1 MFSRGIV
8 MQSVIALSLAGAI
21 LALAGCSTSP
31 STPPNPP
38 LSNAPMA
45 SCKVSSQAEI
55 AALFERWNKT
65 LISGEPK
72 QVLSNYAEDSV
83 LLPTMSNVPRLT
95 PAAKQDYF
103 EHFLLD
109 RPSGKIDS
117 RTIQLGCNS
126 AVDIGLYTFTFAK
139 TGVQVHARYTYTYKW
154 DGQQWLISSH
164 HSSGMPEK

>member
-1 MFSRGIV
+1 MHRLF
-8 MQSVIALSLAGAI
+8 A
-21 LALAGCSTSP
+21 LALASAALLLSGCNTSP
-31 STPPNPP
+31 RSPASPP
-38 LSNAPMA
+38 LSNAGLV
-45 SCKVSSQAEI
+45 SCKVTNPTEI
-55 AALFERWNKT
+55 AGLFERWNKS
-65 LISGEPK
+65 LISGDPQ

-83 LLPTMSNVPRLT
+83 LLPTLSNLPRLT

-103 EHFLLD
+103 EHFLQNN
-109 RPSGKIDS
+109 PAGKIDS

-139 TGVQVHARYTYTYKW
+139 TGAVVHARYTYTYIW

>member
-1 MFSRGIV
+1 MHRFF
-8 MQSVIALSLAGAI
+8 ALSLASAA
-21 LALAGCSTSP
+21 LLLAGCSTSP
-31 STPPNPP
+31 SSPANAP

-55 AALFERWNKT
+55 AGLFERWNKS
-65 LISGEPK
+65 LISADPQ
-72 QVLSNYAEDSV
+72 QVLSNYAADSV
-83 LLPTMSNVPRLT
+83 LLPTLSNVPRLT
-95 PAAKQDYF
+95 PAAKEDYF
-103 EHFLLD
+103 EHFLHN

-139 TGVQVHARYTYTYKW
+139 TGAVVHARYTYTYVW

>member
-1 MFSRGIV
+1 
-8 MQSVIALSLAGAI
+8 MQRFVTLSMAAAALL
-21 LALAGCSTSP
+21 LAGCGTNP
-31 STPPNPP
+31 SSPPNPP

-45 SCKVSSQAEI
+45 SCKVTSQAEI
-55 AALFERWNKT
+55 AGLFERWNKS
-65 LISGEPK
+65 LISGDPH

-83 LLPTMSNVPRLT
+83 LLPTLSNVPRLT
-95 PAAKQDYF
+95 PAAKEDYF
-103 EHFLLD
+103 EHFLHN

-139 TGVQVHARYTYTYKW
+139 TGAVVHARYTYTYNW

>member
-1 MFSRGIV
+1 
-8 MQSVIALSLAGAI
+8 MQKFVTLSMAVAALL
-21 LALAGCSTSP
+21 LAGCGTSP
-31 STPPNPP
+31 SNPPNPP

-45 SCKVSSQAEI
+45 SCKVTSQAEI
-55 AALFERWNKT
+55 AGLFERWNRS
-65 LISGEPK
+65 LISGDPH

-83 LLPTMSNVPRLT
+83 LLPTLSNVPRLT
-95 PAAKQDYF
+95 PAAKEDYF
-103 EHFLLD
+103 EHFLAN
-109 RPSGKIDS
+109 RPAGKIDS

-139 TGVQVHARYTYTYKW
+139 TGAHVHARYTYTYKW

>member
-1 MFSRGIV
+1 
-8 MQSVIALSLAGAI
+8 MQKFVSLSMAATVL
-21 LALAGCSTSP
+21 LLAGCSSSP
-31 STPPNPP
+31 SSPLSPP

-45 SCKVSSQAEI
+45 SCKVSSPAEI
-55 AALFERWNKT
+55 AGLFERWNKS
-65 LISGEPK
+65 LISGEPQ
-72 QVLSNYAEDSV
+72 QVLSNYATDSV
-83 LLPTMSNVPRLT
+83 LLPTLSNVPRLT
-95 PAAKQDYF
+95 PAAKEDYF
-103 EHFLLD
+103 EHFLHN

-139 TGVQVHARYTYTYKW
+139 TGAVVHARYTYTYVW

>member
-1 MFSRGIV
+1 
-8 MQSVIALSLAGAI
+8 MQKFVSLSMAATVL
-21 LALAGCSTSP
+21 LLAGCSSSP
-31 STPPNPP
+31 SSPLSPP

-45 SCKVSSQAEI
+45 SCKVSSKAEI
-55 AALFERWNKT
+55 AGLFERWNNS
-65 LISGEPK
+65 LITGDPH
-72 QVLSNYAEDSV
+72 QVLSNYATDSV
-83 LLPTMSNVPRLT
+83 LLPTLSNVPRLT
-95 PAAKQDYF
+95 PAAKEDYF
-103 EHFLLD
+103 EHFLHN

-139 TGVQVHARYTYTYKW
+139 TGAVVHARYTYTYKW

>member
-1 MFSRGIV
+1 
-8 MQSVIALSLAGAI
+8 MQKFVSLSMAAATL
-21 LALAGCSTSP
+21 LLAGCSSSP
-31 STPPNPP
+31 SSPQSPP

-45 SCKVSSQAEI
+45 SCKVTSQAEI
-55 AALFERWNKT
+55 AGLFERWNSS

-72 QVLSNYAEDSV
+72 QVLSNYATDSV

-95 PAAKQDYF
+95 PAAKEDYF
-103 EHFLLD
+103 EHFLHD

-139 TGVQVHARYTYTYKW
+139 TGARVHARYTYTYKW

>member
-1 MFSRGIV
+1 

-21 LALAGCSTSP
+21 LALTGCSTSP

-38 LSNAPMA
+38 LSNAPMT
-45 SCKVSSQAEI
+45 SCKVTSPAEI
-55 AALFERWNKT
+55 TALFERWNKS
-65 LISGEPK
+65 LISGDPK
-72 QVLSNYAEDSV
+72 QVLRNYAEDSV
-83 LLPTMSNVPRLT
+83 LLPTVSKLPRLT
-95 PAAKQDYF
+95 PAAQEDYF
-103 EHFLLD
+103 EHFLQD

-139 TGVQVHARYTYTYKW
+139 TGAQVHARYTYTYKW

-164 HSSGMPEK
+164 HSSVMPEK